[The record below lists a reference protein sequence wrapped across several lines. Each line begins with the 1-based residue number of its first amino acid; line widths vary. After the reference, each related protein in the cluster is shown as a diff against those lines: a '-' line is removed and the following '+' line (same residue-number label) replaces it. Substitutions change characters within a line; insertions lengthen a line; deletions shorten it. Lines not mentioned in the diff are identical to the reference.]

1 MKSCLDCIPCFF
13 DQALRTGRMA
23 TNDERK
29 IKGLLDEVGMM
40 LKNIPL
46 ESTPPETGRLIQRKI
61 REVIG
66 NSDPYKDIKHENIQ
80 KSLRLYSH
88 LKREVERSNDRL
100 LTAIRIAIAGNVID
114 LGPNKSFNIEED
126 LDEILRKDFAIC
138 DHDSF
143 KQRLV
148 KTDDILYIGDNAGES
163 VFDKVLI
170 EEMRKPV
177 TYVVR
182 GTPVINDVTYQD
194 AIEAGLDKVA
204 TILSSGTDAAGTV
217 LETCNDEF
225 KEIYRNS
232 DLIISKGQGNYEALS
247 EEKRPIFFLLKAK
260 CRVIAD
266 DIGVNED
273 DIILKGPNTDYAQS
287 QMWRESTIRYINQGG

>member
-13 DQALRTGRMA
+13 DQALRIGRMA
-23 TNDERK
+23 TNDEKK
-29 IKGLLDEVGMM
+29 IKELLDEVGMM
-40 LKNIPL
+40 LRNIPL

-66 NSDPYKDIKHENIQ
+66 NSDPYKDIKHGNIQ
-80 KSLRLYSH
+80 KSLRLYPH
-88 LKREVERSNDRL
+88 LKREVERSSDRL

-114 LGPNKSFNIEED
+114 LAPNKSFNVEED

-138 DHDSF
+138 DYGKF
-143 KQRLV
+143 RQLLG

-182 GTPVINDVTYQD
+182 GIPVINDVTYQD
-194 AIEAGLDKVA
+194 AIEAGIHKVA
-204 TILSSGTDAAGTV
+204 SILSSGTDAAGTV
-217 LETCNDEF
+217 LETCSVEF
-225 KEIYRNS
+225 REVYGKSRFIV
-232 DLIISKGQGNYEALS
+232 SKGQGNYEALS
-247 EEKRPIFFLLKAK
+247 EENRPIFFLLKAK

-273 DIILKGPNTDYAQS
+273 DIILKGPNTDYA
-287 QMWRESTIRYINQGG
+287 

>member
-13 DQALRTGRMA
+13 DQALRIGRMA
-23 TNDERK
+23 TNDEKK
-29 IKGLLDEVGMM
+29 IKELLDEVGMM

-61 REVIG
+61 REIIG
-66 NSDPYKDIKHENIQ
+66 NTDPYKDIKRENIQ
-80 KSLRLYSH
+80 KSLRLYPR
-88 LKREVERSNDRL
+88 LKREVEKSNDRL

-114 LGPNKSFNIEED
+114 LAPNKSFNVEED

-138 DHDSF
+138 DYGKFRQLLD
-143 KQRLV
+143 

-182 GTPVINDVTYQD
+182 GIPVINDVTYQD
-194 AIEAGLDKVA
+194 AIEAGIHKVA
-204 TILSSGTDAAGTV
+204 SILSSGTDAAGTV
-217 LETCNDEF
+217 LETCSVEF
-225 KEIYRNS
+225 REVYGKSRFTV
-232 DLIISKGQGNYEALS
+232 SKGQGNYEALS
-247 EEKRPIFFLLKAK
+247 EENRPIFFLLKAK

-273 DIILKGPNTDYAQS
+273 DIVLKGPNTDYV
-287 QMWRESTIRYINQGG
+287 

>member
-1 MKSCLDCIPCFF
+1 
-13 DQALRTGRMA
+13 MA

-29 IKGLLDEVGMM
+29 IKELLDEVGMM
-40 LKNIPL
+40 LKDIPL

-61 REVIG
+61 REIIG
-66 NSDPYKDIKHENIQ
+66 NSDPYKDIKRENTRE
-80 KSLRLYSH
+80 SLRLYPH
-88 LKREVERSNDRL
+88 LKREVEKSNDRL

-114 LGPNKSFNIEED
+114 MGPNKSFNIEED
-126 LDEILRKDFAIC
+126 LDEILRRDFAIC
-138 DHDSF
+138 DYDRF

-163 VFDKVLI
+163 VFDRVLI
-170 EEMRKPV
+170 EEMGKSV

-182 GTPVINDVTYQD
+182 GIPVINDVTYQD

-217 LETCNDEF
+217 LETCSVEF
-225 KEIYRNS
+225 REIYSNS
-232 DLIISKGQGNYEALS
+232 RFIISKGQGNYEALS
-247 EEKRPIFFLLKAK
+247 EEKHPIFFLLKAK

-273 DIILKGPNTDYAQS
+273 DIILKGPNTDYL
-287 QMWRESTIRYINQGG
+287 

>member
-13 DQALRTGRMA
+13 DQALRIGRMA

-29 IKGLLDEVGMM
+29 IKELLDEVGMM
-40 LKNIPL
+40 LKDIPL

-61 REVIG
+61 REIIG
-66 NSDPYKDIKHENIQ
+66 NSDPYKDIKRENTRE
-80 KSLRLYSH
+80 SLRLYPH
-88 LKREVERSNDRL
+88 LKREVEKSNDRL

-114 LGPNKSFNIEED
+114 MGPNKSFNIEED
-126 LDEILRKDFAIC
+126 LDEILRRDFAIC
-138 DHDSF
+138 DYDRF

-163 VFDKVLI
+163 VFDRVLI
-170 EEMRKPV
+170 EEMGKSV

-182 GTPVINDVTYQD
+182 GIPVINDVTYQD

-217 LETCNDEF
+217 LETCSDEF

-232 DLIISKGQGNYEALS
+232 GFIVSKGQGNYEALS
-247 EEKRPIFFLLKAK
+247 EEKHPIFFLLKAK

-273 DIILKGPNTDYAQS
+273 DIILKGPNTDYL
-287 QMWRESTIRYINQGG
+287 

>member
-1 MKSCLDCIPCFF
+1 MESCLDCIPCFF
-13 DQALRTGRMA
+13 HQALRIGRMA

-29 IKGLLDEVGMM
+29 IKGVLDEVGMM

-61 REVIG
+61 RESIG
-66 NSDPYKDIKHENIQ
+66 NADPYKDIKRENIQ

-88 LKREVERSNDRL
+88 LKTEVAKSNDRL

-114 LGPNKSFNIEED
+114 LAPNKSFNVEED

-138 DHDSF
+138 DYYKFRQLLD
-143 KQRLV
+143 
-148 KTDDILYIGDNAGES
+148 KTDDVLYIGDNAGES

-170 EEMRKPV
+170 EEMEKPV

-182 GTPVINDVTYQD
+182 GIPVINDVTYQD

-204 TILSSGTDAAGTV
+204 TILSSGTDAPGTV
-217 LETCNDEF
+217 LKTCSAEF
-225 KEIYRNS
+225 RKTYSNS
-232 DLIISKGQGNYEALS
+232 RFIVSKGQGNYEALS
-247 EEKRPIFFLLKAK
+247 EDKHPIFFLLKAK

-266 DIGVNED
+266 DIGINED
-273 DIILKGPNTDYAQS
+273 DIVLKGPNTEYL
-287 QMWRESTIRYINQGG
+287 